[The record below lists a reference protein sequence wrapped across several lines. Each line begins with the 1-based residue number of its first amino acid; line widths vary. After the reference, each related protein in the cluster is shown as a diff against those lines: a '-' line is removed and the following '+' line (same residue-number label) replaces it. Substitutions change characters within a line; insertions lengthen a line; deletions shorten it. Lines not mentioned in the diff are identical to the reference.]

1 MVLDSSCN
9 WSSWIIDRVPSRAQ
23 RHDST
28 RGVRPELYPYGTA
41 RFPCVLHRVEDCLPL
56 QPQQAKRS
64 SISVLGNAKPLL
76 LLLRCRRP
84 ATGALWSAMWVRG
97 VQFRTSRCAVG
108 GSSRRF
114 QCSRHAPKGGR
125 GWVPDSRRS
134 AHQPGAARAPVVVGF
149 FLMEESAT
157 PKSTLKRAPRQRSA

>member
-41 RFPCVLHRVEDCLPL
+41 RFPCVLHRAEDCLPL
-56 QPQQAKRS
+56 EPQQAKRS
-64 SISVLGNAKPLL
+64 PISVLGNAS
-76 LLLRCRRP
+76 RCCYCCAAGDRRP
-84 ATGALWSAMWVRG
+84 ACCGLAMWVCG
-97 VQFRTSRCAVG
+97 VQFSISRCAVG
-108 GSSRRF
+108 GSSRRVE
-114 QCSRHAPKGGR
+114 CSRHAPKGGR

-134 AHQPGAARAPVVVGF
+134 AHQPDAARAPVVVGF

-157 PKSTLKRAPRQRSA
+157 PKSTLKRASRQRSA